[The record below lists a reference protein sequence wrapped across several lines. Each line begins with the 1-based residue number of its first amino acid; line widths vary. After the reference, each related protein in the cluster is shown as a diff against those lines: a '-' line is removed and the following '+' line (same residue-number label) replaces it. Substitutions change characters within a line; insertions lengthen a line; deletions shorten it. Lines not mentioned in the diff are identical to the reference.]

1 MHTNLLTHAIERE
14 FPELAATVARL
25 KASDPHF
32 KQMLL
37 QHDALDVQITK
48 DEMGVA
54 RVSDVAL
61 EDMKKQRLHLK
72 DALYQQA
79 SAASAR

>member
-14 FPELAATVARL
+14 FPALATTVARL
-25 KASDPHF
+25 KTSDPHF

-37 QHDALDVQITK
+37 QHDALDAQITK

-54 RVSDVAL
+54 RISDVAL

-72 DALYQQA
+72 DTLYQQA
-79 SAASAR
+79 SAANAR